1 MTTSSQARILQVLTL
16 ADEVPTAAELATF
29 LADDDANVRRTA
41 IDVLAESA
49 PGDAGAALASA
60 LLDDDATV
68 RHAAIEALTELR
80 ELVEADDAFAA
91 GLLRAGASP
100 DPAVRSLTLQLQREH
115 HLGGEETFAAGLDDA
130 DPGVRRQ
137 AVAGLVALGS
147 ASVLATAH
155 TDGDPLVRRAAARGL
170 ATIGDPETANALL
183 SLAEDTD
190 VRVRAAALEAFAAV
204 GCPPILAAAAAN
216 ALLDA
221 EWSVRRGAAL
231 GLKAA
236 PAEMALPP
244 LLLALRD
251 ENLDVRKAA
260 VQALSAWAPGF
271 AEVAD
276 ALEAMLDDP
285 DADVR
290 AYARMALP

>member
-1 MTTSSQARILQVLTL
+1 MTTSPQARILQVLAI
-16 ADEVPTAAELATF
+16 ADEVPTAAELAPF
-29 LADDDANVRRTA
+29 LADDDGNVRRTA

-49 PGDAGAALASA
+49 PPDAGAALAAA
-60 LLDDDATV
+60 LLDDDVAV

-80 ELVEADDAFAA
+80 ELVKPDAAFAVA
-91 GLLRAGASP
+91 LLRAGASS
-100 DPAVRSLTLQLQREH
+100 DPSVRSLTLQLQREH
-115 HLGGEETFAAGLDDA
+115 RLADEETFVAGLDDP
-130 DPGVRRQ
+130 DPEVRRQ
-137 AVAGLVALGS
+137 AIAGLVALGC
-147 ASVLATAH
+147 ASVLATAR
-155 TDGDPLVRRAAARGL
+155 TDDDALVRRATARGL
-170 ATIGDPETANALL
+170 ATIGDPETADALL
-183 SLAEDTD
+183 TLAEDTD

-204 GCPPILAAAAAN
+204 GCPPMLATTAAH
-216 ALLDA
+216 ALLDP

-244 LLLALRD
+244 LLLALGD

-260 VQALSAWAPGF
+260 VQALSGWASGF
-271 AEVAD
+271 SDVVH